1 MEIARLIMMR
11 TNLSTQ
17 LKELSEQADKKIDFY
32 KVWGRLD
39 MLDDIIA
46 EILNG
51 VESIKIDTNQSQNIT
66 YELYDT
72 LGLQL
77 SCKFPTNQNL
87 TMGSA
92 AEIAFDRMEELKIPE
107 AQLVMLYGGKIK
119 AKKLLTIK

>member
-77 SCKFPTNQNL
+77 SVNFPTNQNL

-92 AEIAFDRMEELKIPE
+92 AEIAFDRMEELKITE
-107 AQLVMLYGGKIK
+107 AQLVMLYGGEIK
-119 AKKLLTIK
+119 AKKILTIK